1 MEESPRACG
10 ESVQIAVPA
19 SDQAGFRAHWGSSK
33 PNAHAWGYETPRSR
47 NAARTTSHHCHPT
60 VLRREPADPF
70 GRRQQWRGILRRLER
85 RYPDK
90 RINEYTSH
98 DLRDC
103 RCAEPPG
110 RRSTSSGAD
119 APVADRRG
127 DRSAVRCVPS
137 RSGRGARRARC
148 LGARFLSAVWFAHPR
163 NRQHSLGG
171 HQFARKHTF
180 GARQGSQAG
189 HYLPTG
195 GLGEMLT
202 HWRTR
207 AADGLGRL
215 PVADDPLLI
224 TFRSKG
230 GDARRSTPGRGMG

>member
-1 MEESPRACG
+1 MEKVCRLPFRPATRPDSERTGAVANLMLMLGVTRPRVAEMLRGQIPTTAIQRFFDESPRIR
-10 ESVQIAVPA
+10 S
-19 SDQAGFRAHWGSSK
+19 AG
-33 PNAHAWGYETPRSR
+33 T
-47 NAARTTSHHCHPT
+47 
-60 VLRREPADPF
+60 
-70 GRRQQWRGILRRLER
+70 RQQWRGILRRLER